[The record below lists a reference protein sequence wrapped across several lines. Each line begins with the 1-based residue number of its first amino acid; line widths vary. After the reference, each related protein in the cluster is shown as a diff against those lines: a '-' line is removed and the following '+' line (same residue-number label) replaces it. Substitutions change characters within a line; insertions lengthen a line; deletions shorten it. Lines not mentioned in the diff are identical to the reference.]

1 MAKATK
7 NTQKLF
13 LFIKILLAI
22 VVGFLCFL
30 QFKKIDFSEV
40 FTLEVSAV
48 YSLIFMILL
57 MPLNYFFEWLKWKA
71 ILKTVDT
78 NFGNRIHFQSFMAG
92 VITGM
97 LTPNMQGNFL
107 GRMYYYPR
115 KYRSTIILM
124 TLWSNLG
131 QFIIALLFGA
141 IALSV
146 IGTSNYLK
154 LDSSIL
160 WLLIG
165 MIGMLF
171 CVFLTID
178 YWRIGKKRM
187 RFFQR
192 FKVALHQHQVIK
204 FEILLWGSLRYIVFS
219 FQFLLMLHAFGGEFS
234 WEMFLLVWQLYFWS
248 TIAPALI
255 LGKLFVRESIALWVF
270 AGFEMGE
277 LNIIVAS
284 LLIWVVNLLIP
295 TLIGIFVCQK
305 STLE

>member
-7 NTQKLF
+7 NTKKLF
-13 LFIKILLAI
+13 LFFKITLAI
-22 VVGFLCFL
+22 AVGFLCFF
-30 QFKKIDFSEV
+30 QFKKINFSDIAS
-40 FTLEVSAV
+40 LEVNAV
-48 YSLIFMILL
+48 SSLILMIVL
-57 MPLNYFFEWLKWKA
+57 MPMNYFFEWLKWKA
-71 ILKTVDT
+71 VLKTVDT

-92 VITGM
+92 IITGM

-165 MIGMLF
+165 MIAVLF
-171 CVFLTID
+171 CLFLTID
-178 YWRIGKKRM
+178 YWRIGEKRV

-192 FKVALHQHQVIK
+192 FKVALHQHQGVK
-204 FEILLWGSLRYIVFS
+204 FEILLWGSLRYFVFS
-219 FQFLLMLHAFGGEFS
+219 FQFLLMLHAFGGDFS
-234 WEMFLLVWQLYFWS
+234 WEMYLLVWQLYLWS

-255 LGKLFVRESIALWVF
+255 LGKLFVRESIAIWVF
-270 AGFEMGE
+270 AGLGLGEM
-277 LNIIVAS
+277 NIIVAS
-284 LLIWVVNLLIP
+284 LMIWIVNLLIP

-305 STLE
+305 STVE